1 MSKPTAA
8 QLKDE
13 GNEFF
18 RKQDYVGA
26 LAKYTEAIALD
37 DKNAILY
44 ANRAACQYELNRY
57 LDAVDDAKMAT
68 QIDPGYAKAW
78 SRLAASRGALA
89 DFEGSAEA
97 WQKALDALPKTN
109 LSPAEQRQKDQYG
122 AGLNAA
128 QTPQTRG
135 KTSKNRCIASVNLD
149 DGNLPWKIA
158 TEMLPELRKAG
169 LDQFS
174 SSAWVI
180 SYAYEEFTKG
190 VESMNQLKSIPHS
203 QAPGGLSYHGNLM
216 GLTYLTNGLM
226 RDERVFHLNHPDWI
240 TKYNNQGNLILALL
254 AFEATAHQAYSGGV
268 ETIKELIQ
276 KRLKEKGW
284 NDVRPAL
291 SVTVRKWIMKGMLES
306 HLGGRPDTGVHFLK
320 RAVDLLEWG
329 RLVWKDVHKD
339 DRGVIFEDTFLRSV
353 RSMHLMMS
361 MNAYSSGPSLN
372 SHLEHLKE
380 EAEDLLKEI
389 DIMIASNNLSKEKL
403 DPGMVSSFCVY
414 PAAIAHKTIGFYHSQ
429 KARYSDGVLA
439 CISYMNGVNAYLQA
453 ANTYPE
459 NDEFHAFY
467 LTCAMDC
474 MRNAGVS
481 IGDFNT
487 AAIALRAAVP
497 KMMKIWAFSI
507 MQRGGRDEKIQ
518 AHLRRA
524 DEMMKLVA
532 EGKLTLED
540 PVPF

>member
-13 GNEFF
+13 GNDFF

-37 DKNAILY
+37 DNNAILY
-44 ANRAACQYELNRY
+44 ANRAACQYGLNRY

-78 SRLAASRGALA
+78 SRLAASQDTSRK
-89 DFEGSAEA
+89 SAEA
-97 WQKALDALPKTN
+97 WQKALDALPKTY
-109 LSPAEQRQKDQYG
+109 LSPAEQRQKDQYS

-128 QTPQTRG
+128 QTRG
-135 KTSKNRCIASVNLD
+135 KTPKNRCLLVSTSMMAISL
-149 DGNLPWKIA
+149 GK
-158 TEMLPELRKAG
+158 LRQRCFLNSGKAG
-169 LDQFS
+169 LENFS
-174 SSAWVI
+174 SSAWLI
-180 SYAYEEFTKG
+180 SYAYKEFTKG
-190 VESMNQLKSIPHS
+190 VESINQLKSIPHS

-226 RDERVFHLNHPDWI
+226 RDERVFHINHPDWI
-240 TKYNNQGNLILALL
+240 TKYNNQVT
-254 AFEATAHQAYSGGV
+254 FEATTHQAYSGGV

-329 RLVWKDVHKD
+329 RIVWKNVHKD
-339 DRGVIFEDTFLRSV
+339 DRGVIFQDNFLRGV
-353 RSMHLMMS
+353 RSMHLTMS
-361 MNAYSSGPSLN
+361 MNAYSSDPSLN
-372 SHLEHLKE
+372 SKFHLEQLKE

-389 DIMIASNNLSKEKL
+389 DIMIASNNLSKEEL
-403 DPGMVSSFCVY
+403 DPGMVLSFCVY
-414 PAAIAHKTIGFYHSQ
+414 PAAIAHKTIGFYHAQ
-429 KARYSDGVLA
+429 KARYSNGVPA
-439 CISYMNGVNAYLQA
+439 CISLMNGVNAYLQA
-453 ANTYPE
+453 ANTYPVD
-459 NDEFHAFY
+459 DEFHAFY
-467 LTCAMDC
+467 LSCAMDC
-474 MRNAGVS
+474 MRNA
-481 IGDFNT
+481 
-487 AAIALRAAVP
+487 AAVALRAAVP

-507 MQRGGRDEKIQ
+507 LQRGGRDEKIQ

>member
-8 QLKDE
+8 HLKDE

-18 RKQDYVGA
+18 RKQDYIRA

-68 QIDPGYAKAW
+68 QIDPGYAKGW
-78 SRLAASRGALA
+78 SRLAASRDALA
-89 DFEGSAEA
+89 DSEGSAEA

-109 LSPAEQRQKDQYG
+109 LSPAEQRQKDQYS

-128 QTPQTRG
+128 QTRG
-135 KTSKNRCIASVNLD
+135 KTSKYRCSFPVNLD
-149 DGNLPWKIA
+149 DGNLPWQIA
-158 TEMLPELRKAG
+158 TKMLPELQKAG
-169 LDQFS
+169 LEKFS

-180 SYAYEEFTKG
+180 SYAYEEFAKG

-240 TKYNNQGNLILALL
+240 TKYNNQVT
-254 AFEATAHQAYSGGV
+254 FEATAHQAYSGEV
-268 ETIKELIQ
+268 ETFKELVQ

-291 SVTVRKWIMKGMLES
+291 SVTVRKCIMKGMLES
-306 HLGGRPDTGVHFLK
+306 HLGGRPDTGVQFLK
-320 RAVDLLEWG
+320 RVVNLLEWG
-329 RLVWKDVHKD
+329 RLVWKNVHKD
-339 DRGVIFEDTFLRSV
+339 DRGVIFEDTFLRGV

-389 DIMIASNNLSKEKL
+389 GIMIASNNLSKEEL
-403 DPGMVSSFCVY
+403 DPGMVSSLCVY
-414 PAAIAHKTIGFYHSQ
+414 PAAIAHKTIGFYHAQ
-429 KARYSDGVLA
+429 KARYSNGASA
-439 CISYMNGVNAYLQA
+439 CISFISGATAYLQA
-453 ANTYPE
+453 ANTYPVD
-459 NDEFHAFY
+459 DEFHAFY

-474 MRNAGVS
+474 MRNAGMS
-481 IGDFNT
+481 IGDFNQ
-487 AAIALRAAVP
+487 AAVALRAAVP

-507 MQRGGRDEKIQ
+507 LQRGGRDEKIQ